1 MHTSA
6 FEGNLVFNKDT
17 LDDPSSH
24 THVSL
29 SRMDVRS
36 WPPRLYLAI
45 DCGGTKAAAAICNEQ
60 GEIVGRGQ
68 GGPANYTDIGLSPF
82 LSSVE
87 DAVKSA
93 LEEAKLFYS
102 NLSNQM
108 KWQIHDHQ
116 SSCSS
121 SSTDS
126 IHSSSLHIQSDDDDD
141 DGRKSTHS
149 ALTIVDALTN
159 MKPSSIP
166 FHAPSPSF
174 QAAWLGIAGVD
185 SAADVTTLSPHLASL
200 FSIPHPGNRLI
211 VANDTS
217 LLASPIADSLRPEI
231 KSGVVAIAGTG
242 SIVMSFRRKRNGML
256 GVLGRVGGFGWLIG
270 DEGSG
275 YSVGRTAVRK
285 VLDLTDRE
293 RLDMEDERVAFE
305 AGEDSDFDDDDDCR
319 EPTCT
324 QTEDTTTTFEM
335 EMARRMSKDGEFIP
349 HSPPPERKAIASN
362 STPSRPSYGHL
373 LRDRILQHW
382 GLISTDELLRA
393 VYFDDAQCGQS
404 NGRGVP
410 AAASKS
416 STQCV
421 ISNTDYDDQLSS
433 TQNTLRDSIQS
444 TLTKRFNGAL
454 SPLKDTKND
463 DHDSRDSTLSRK
475 MPLSPTRTSRTS
487 LSSTTDEPPSASLL
501 PPTVH
506 TLDVETRL
514 RGVSPIPS
522 LSSSPGSRYSTTF
535 SETANSS
542 TAPSPAFTRENST
555 NRYGQTPSAQDEP
568 LRNVDLGS
576 ALSTE
581 VTSASSSLSMSAGR
595 YGIESTNV
603 QRRKENEE
611 DRCEKAINL
620 SSGSTEGKQPRS
632 TLERKHRLASLAP
645 LVFHLAFTH
654 QDELSLEILRSQ
666 AHFMA
671 LQINEICKVQTK
683 ARAYLNVKNSVLCL
697 GGSLVGV
704 KSYRELLVEELA
716 KLDITFA
723 RVEFVGDPA
732 KRGAIALSHV
742 MERARKE
749 RG

>member
-1 MHTSA
+1 MQTR
-6 FEGNLVFNKDT
+6 
-17 LDDPSSH
+17 P
-24 THVSL
+24 
-29 SRMDVRS
+29 

-68 GGPANYTDIGLSPF
+68 GGPANYTDIGLLPF
-82 LSSVE
+82 LASVE
-87 DAVKSA
+87 DAVKIA
-93 LEEAKLFYS
+93 IEGARLYYAE
-102 NLSNQM
+102 LSS
-108 KWQIHDHQ
+108 QIQWHVLDQ
-116 SSCSS
+116 TTF
-121 SSTDS
+121 TDS
-126 IHSSSLHIQSDDDDD
+126 IHSSFQNIQSDDEDD

-159 MKPSSIP
+159 IKPNSLP
-166 FHAPSPSF
+166 HNAPSPSF

-185 SAADVTTLSPHLASL
+185 SPADVTTLTPHLATL

-275 YSVGRTAVRK
+275 YSVGRTAVREI
-285 VLDLTDRE
+285 LDLTDRE
-293 RLDMEDERVAFE
+293 RLGMENERIMFNAE
-305 AGEDSDFDDDDDCR
+305 EDSDLDEDDVR
-319 EPTCT
+319 EDAST
-324 QTEDTTTTFEM
+324 QVEDTTTTFEM
-335 EMARRMSKDGEFIP
+335 DMTRRMSKDGEIILP
-349 HSPPPERKAIASN
+349 SPPPEKKVNSN
-362 STPSRPSYGHL
+362 AASYGHL

-393 VYFDDAQCGQS
+393 VYFDDAQCGQP

-410 AAASKS
+410 AVASNGPK
-416 STQCV
+416 QCV
-421 ISNTDYDDQLSS
+421 VSVSNHVDQLSR
-433 TQNTLRDSIQS
+433 TDTTLRDDIQS
-444 TLTKRFNGAL
+444 TLTKRFNVVDL
-454 SPLKDTKND
+454 SPLSDSKN
-463 DHDSRDSTLSRK
+463 HDNGCRDSLLSHK
-475 MPLSPTRTSRTS
+475 LPPLSTRTARTS
-487 LSSTTDEPPSASLL
+487 SSSMTDEPPSASLL

-522 LSSSPGSRYSTTF
+522 LSSSPGSRCSATF
-535 SETANSS
+535 SEIANSS
-542 TAPSPAFTRENST
+542 TAPSPAFTREHSSS
-555 NRYGQTPSAQDEP
+555 RYGQTSISQDEP
-568 LRNVDLGS
+568 LRNADLAS
-576 ALSTE
+576 ALATE

-595 YGIESTNV
+595 QGIETTSV
-603 QRRKENEE
+603 HRRKEADEG
-611 DRCEKAINL
+611 RCEKSNGCL
-620 SSGSTEGKQPRS
+620 MSTSNVSSGSTEGKHPRS

-654 QDELSLEILRSQ
+654 NDAMSLEILRSQ

-671 LQINEICKVQTK
+671 KQISEICKVQKT
-683 ARAYLNVKNSVLCL
+683 ARAYLNVENSVLCL

-704 KSYRELLVEELA
+704 KHYRELLVEQLA
-716 KLDITFA
+716 ILGYVFA

-742 MERARKE
+742 MERARQEK
-749 RG
+749 

>member
-1 MHTSA
+1 M
-6 FEGNLVFNKDT
+6 NMR
-17 LDDPSSH
+17 P
-24 THVSL
+24 
-29 SRMDVRS
+29 

-68 GGPANYTDIGLSPF
+68 GGPANYTDIGLLPF
-82 LSSVE
+82 LASVE
-87 DAVKSA
+87 DAVKIA
-93 LEEAKLFYS
+93 LEGARLFYAEL
-102 NLSNQM
+102 NDQIQ
-108 KWQIHDHQ
+108 WQILDQQ
-116 SSCSS
+116 ST
-121 SSTDS
+121 STDS
-126 IHSSSLHIQSDDDDD
+126 IHSSFHRQIDDEEEDD

-149 ALTIVDALTN
+149 ALTIADALASI
-159 MKPSSIP
+159 KPNSLT
-166 FHAPSPSF
+166 HHTPSPSI

-185 SAADVTTLSPHLASL
+185 SPADVTTLSPHLATL
-200 FSIPHPGNRLI
+200 FSIPHPSNRLI

-275 YSVGRTAVRK
+275 YSVGRTAVRS
-285 VLDLTDRE
+285 VLDLTDHE
-293 RLDMEDERVAFE
+293 RLRMEDERSMMNAE
-305 AGEDSDFDDDDDCR
+305 EEEDSELDEDDAR
-319 EPTCT
+319 EDGST
-324 QTEDTTTTFEM
+324 QIEDTATTFEM
-335 EMARRMSKDGEFIP
+335 DMTRRMSKDGEITLP
-349 HSPPPERKAIASN
+349 
-362 STPSRPSYGHL
+362 STPPRGHL

-393 VYFDDAQCGQS
+393 VYFDDAQCGQP

-410 AAASKS
+410 AAASNPSK
-416 STQCV
+416 QCV
-421 ISNTDYDDQLSS
+421 APVTDRVDQLSKTES
-433 TQNTLRDSIQS
+433 TLRDDIQS
-444 TLTKRFNGAL
+444 TLTKRFNVAQIE
-454 SPLKDTKND
+454 KNNST
-463 DHDSRDSTLSRK
+463 DSNLSRK
-475 MPLSPTRTSRTS
+475 LTLLPTRTARTS
-487 LSSTTDEPPSASLL
+487 SSSMTDEPPSASLL

-522 LSSSPGSRYSTTF
+522 LSSSPGSRSSNTF
-535 SETANSS
+535 SDVANSS

-555 NRYGQTPSAQDEP
+555 SRCGQTRMSQDEP
-568 LRNVDLGS
+568 LRTT
-576 ALSTE
+576 AELSSGLATE
-581 VTSASSSLSMSAGR
+581 ITSASSSLSMSAGR
-595 YGIESTNV
+595 HGIEPVSV
-603 QRRKENEE
+603 HRRKETEE
-611 DRCEKAINL
+611 EKGEKSNGC
-620 SSGSTEGKQPRS
+620 GSMSTSNASTGSAEGKHPRS

-654 QDELSLEILRSQ
+654 NDAESLEILRTQ

-671 LQINEICKVQTK
+671 KQIEKICKVDRT

-704 KSYRELLVEELA
+704 KNYRELLVEQLA
-716 KLDITFA
+716 SLGIVFA

-742 MERARKE
+742 MERAREEK
-749 RG
+749 

>member
-1 MHTSA
+1 MHTLNS
-6 FEGNLVFNKDT
+6 EGNLTYANNRKPFHI
-17 LDDPSSH
+17 LSSPLKMN
-24 THVSL
+24 T
-29 SRMDVRS
+29 RP

-60 GEIVGRGQ
+60 GEIIGRGQ
-68 GGPANYTDIGLSPF
+68 GGPANYTDIGLLPF
-82 LSSVE
+82 LASVE
-87 DAVKSA
+87 DAVKIA
-93 LEEAKLFYS
+93 LERARLFYAE
-102 NLSNQM
+102 LDDQIH
-108 KWQIHDHQ
+108 WQILEQQ
-116 SSCSS
+116 ST
-121 SSTDS
+121 STDS
-126 IHSSSLHIQSDDDDD
+126 IHLSFHRQIDEDDEDD

-149 ALTIVDALTN
+149 ALTIADALTSI
-159 MKPSSIP
+159 KPNSLP
-166 FHAPSPSF
+166 HHAPSPSF
-174 QAAWLGIAGVD
+174 QGAWLGIAGVD
-185 SAADVTTLSPHLASL
+185 SPADVTTLSPHLATL
-200 FSIPHPGNRLI
+200 FSIPHPSNRLI

-275 YSVGRTAVRK
+275 YSVGRTAVRSI
-285 VLDLTDRE
+285 LDLTDHE
-293 RLDMEDERVAFE
+293 RLRMEDKQNVLNDEE
-305 AGEDSDFDDDDDCR
+305 EDSELEEDDTR
-319 EPTCT
+319 EDGST
-324 QTEDTTTTFEM
+324 QVEDTATTFEM
-335 EMARRMSKDGEFIP
+335 DMTRRMSKDGEITLP
-349 HSPPPERKAIASN
+349 
-362 STPSRPSYGHL
+362 STPPRGHL

-410 AAASKS
+410 AAASNPSK
-416 STQCV
+416 QCAV
-421 ISNTDYDDQLSS
+421 PVSNHVDQLSKTDAS
-433 TQNTLRDSIQS
+433 LRDDIQS
-444 TLTKRFNGAL
+444 TLTKRFNVAQIE
-454 SPLKDTKND
+454 KNN
-463 DHDSRDSTLSRK
+463 SRDSNLSRR
-475 MPLSPTRTSRTS
+475 LTLLPTRTARTS
-487 LSSTTDEPPSASLL
+487 SSSMTDEPPSASLL

-522 LSSSPGSRYSTTF
+522 LSSSPGSRCSTTF
-535 SETANSS
+535 SDVANSS

-555 NRYGQTPSAQDEP
+555 SRCDQTRLSQDEP
-568 LRNVDLGS
+568 IRHIADP
-576 ALSTE
+576 LSSGLATE

-595 YGIESTNV
+595 HGIEPVNV
-603 QRRKENEE
+603 HRRKETEE
-611 DRCEKAINL
+611 DKCEKSNGCGLMSTSNA
-620 SSGSTEGKQPRS
+620 STGSTEGKHPRS

-654 QDELSLEILRSQ
+654 NDAESMEILRTQ

-671 LQINEICKVQTK
+671 KQIEKICKVDRT
-683 ARAYLNVKNSVLCL
+683 ARAFLNVQNSVLCL

-704 KSYRELLVEELA
+704 KNYRELLVEQLA
-716 KLDITFA
+716 SLGIVFA

-742 MERARKE
+742 MERAREEK
-749 RG
+749 